1 MLSIL
6 VPLLL
11 AAPAPLQA
19 DLRCGTELVLD
30 HLVACPPPLEQVVLY
45 RGPRGGEAFGPT
57 QEFTLGAQSGIRIE
71 PVRLS
76 GLLDQHLGDDRR
88 PEALADY
95 TQASWA
101 QVKAELP
108 ETDEV
113 LRVVVMREGWVLLAV
128 EVPLVPPT
136 SLGHAQAREQAL
148 GLRDAAFSLILEAN
162 MRAPLID
169 LTTWD
174 GMTPLPGWDGIYLP
188 PQDQGCPGPI
198 LSEPYIELDPALF
211 QPPLIEI
218 ELVSEPEPAAEV
230 TEFGPEIIIS
240 DGC

>member
-19 DLRCGTELVLD
+19 DLTCGTELVLD
-30 HLVACPPPLEQVVLY
+30 QLAACPPPLEQVVLY

-57 QEFTLGAQSGIRIE
+57 QEFTLGALSGIRIE
-71 PVRLS
+71 PTRLS
-76 GLLDQHLGDDRR
+76 GLLDQHLGGERQ

-95 TQASWA
+95 TQASWS
-101 QVKAELP
+101 QVQAELP

-148 GLRDAAFSLILEAN
+148 GLWDAAFSLILEAN

-169 LTTWD
+169 LSTWD
-174 GMTPLPGWDGIYLP
+174 GLTIPGQDWIHLP

-198 LSEPYIELDPALF
+198 LLEPVFEFDPQLYLP
-211 QPPLIEI
+211 QLIEI
-218 ELVSEPEPAAEV
+218 EVMPEPEPAAEV
-230 TEFGPEIIIS
+230 TEFGPGIIIS